1 MKQSK
6 FWFWVKLLAS
16 PVALIAL
23 GVLLF
28 LNPDSASAFLAAA
41 LVWCLVLVGAGLAIA
56 AVAIRQ
62 GTAAKVLGA
71 AVCLFLGIWL
81 LRNPLLL
88 AAGLGRLVGILLLIR
103 GIQDLLSSRFTQGRL
118 LSLITAVVGL
128 ILLLLPMTT
137 SRLVFSLCGL
147 VVLGLGIVMLLERL
161 RLRRL
166 LDEGDDPDIIDA
178 L

>member
-1 MKQSK
+1 MNQSK
-6 FWFWVKLLAS
+6 FWAWAKLLAS
-16 PVALIAL
+16 PLALIVL
-23 GVLLF
+23 GGLLF
-28 LNPDSASAFLAAA
+28 LNPDSVSAFLAAA
-41 LVWCLVLVGAGLAIA
+41 LAWCLILVGAGLAIA
-56 AVAIRQ
+56 AVAVRQ
-62 GTAAKVLGA
+62 GTATKVLGA
-71 AVCLFLGIWL
+71 AVCLFLGFWL

-103 GIQDLLSSRFTQGRL
+103 GIQDLVSSRFTQGRL

-137 SRLVFSLCGL
+137 SRVVFSLCGL
-147 VVLGLGIVMLLERL
+147 VVLGLGIVMLLGRL

-166 LDEGDDPDIIDA
+166 LEEGDNPNIIDA